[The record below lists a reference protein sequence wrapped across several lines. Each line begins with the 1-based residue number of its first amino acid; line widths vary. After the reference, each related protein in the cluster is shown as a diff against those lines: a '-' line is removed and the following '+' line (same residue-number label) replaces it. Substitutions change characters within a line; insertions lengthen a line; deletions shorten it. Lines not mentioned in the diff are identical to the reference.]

1 MSRSRSILASAYEV
15 SEDQVRED
23 ATAIR
28 DWTGLE
34 SDLLTELEQRHGWS
48 AASEL
53 APYYLAAIRR
63 ASEVIGTSTHIFSSL
78 PGITVARGDSCPARL
93 SRRTR
98 ARTRR
103 PRSQLRPWRRRLW
116 RRLPQ

>member
-1 MSRSRSILASAYEV
+1 MHLIRWRPRLLMSRSRSILASAYEV

-53 APYYLAAIRR
+53 GPYYLAAIRR
-63 ASEVIGTSTHIFSSL
+63 AL
-78 PGITVARGDSCPARL
+78 A
-93 SRRTR
+93 
-98 ARTRR
+98 
-103 PRSQLRPWRRRLW
+103 
-116 RRLPQ
+116 